1 MSAACSAGRNG
12 RRCWP
17 RRSRGRR
24 GRAIPIQERAITSTG
39 GGRWSASSPTRA
51 CARPPICSA
60 CAPPGGAPPSAR
72 RTACRSRS
80 VPRISSPSL
89 PPRGAGS
96 SLGARRSPWR
106 EESMSERA
114 VVREVG
120 LRDGLQSLAETMPT
134 EQKIAWLEAE
144 YRAGVRDIEVSSFV
158 PPKLLPQLA
167 DAEAVVRHALSLPGL
182 TVSALIPNL
191 KGAERGLALGV
202 HEMNFVLSVSESHNR
217 ANVRRSTAESIADFR
232 RVVALV
238 RAAPPGRRPRLA
250 CGLAT
255 AFGCTIEGDVDEDR
269 VCQIAAEVA
278 EAGTDA
284 ITLADTVGYGN
295 PAAVERVFRRVI
307 AEVAPLP
314 VSGHFHDTRGL
325 GLANVLAALNA
336 GARAFDASLGGLG
349 GCPYAPGA
357 TGNIVTEDL
366 AFMLAA
372 MGFETG
378 IDLGRLLQAREILAR
393 ALPAVA
399 LHGAIAKAGLP
410 KNFHPMRASAQAA
423 E

>member
-1 MSAACSAGRNG
+1 
-12 RRCWP
+12 
-17 RRSRGRR
+17 
-24 GRAIPIQERAITSTG
+24 
-39 GGRWSASSPTRA
+39 
-51 CARPPICSA
+51 
-60 CAPPGGAPPSAR
+60 
-72 RTACRSRS
+72 
-80 VPRISSPSL
+80 
-89 PPRGAGS
+89 
-96 SLGARRSPWR
+96 
-106 EESMSERA
+106 MSERA
-114 VVREVG
+114 FVREVG

-134 EQKIAWLEAE
+134 EQKIAWLDAE
-144 YRAGVRDIEVSSFV
+144 YGAGVREIEVSSFV
-158 PPKLLPQLA
+158 PPKLLPQLS
-167 DAEAVVRHALSLPGL
+167 DAEAVVRHALTLPGL
-182 TVSALIPNL
+182 AVSALIPNL

-202 HEMNFVLSVSESHNR
+202 HEMNFVLSVSEGHNR
-217 ANVRRSTAESIADFR
+217 SNVRRSTAESIEDFR
-232 RVVALV
+232 RVVAL
-238 RAAPPGRRPRLA
+238 AHTMPAERRPRIA

-269 VCQIAAEVA
+269 VRRIAVEVA
-278 EAGTDA
+278 EAGADA
-284 ITLADTVGYGN
+284 IALADTVGYGN
-295 PAAVERVFRRVI
+295 PAAVERTFRRVI
-307 AEVAPLP
+307 ADVAPLP

-378 IDLGRLLQAREILAR
+378 IDLARLVKVRDILAR
-393 ALPAVA
+393 TLPGVE

-410 KNFHPMRASAQAA
+410 KNFHPLPATAQAA